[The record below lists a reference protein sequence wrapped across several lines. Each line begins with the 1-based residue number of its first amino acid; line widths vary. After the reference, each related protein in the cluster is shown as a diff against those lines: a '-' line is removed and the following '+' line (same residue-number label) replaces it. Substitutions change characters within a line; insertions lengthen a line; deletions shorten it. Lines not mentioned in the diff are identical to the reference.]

1 MKYLKKYDE
10 MFESKEDDDL
20 LAKLDLEND
29 EVWKSFDLDNYEVP
43 KEVEAPKEVEYDW
56 DTCDGCKYFDYDSLE
71 KHLGFVHPIYA
82 VIQKWKKYELVYM
95 TPKEYIYKIANG
107 FGVSYEDSMSAYSE
121 EKSKRYAEAMK
132 KGDKFPIG
140 HYTDE
145 NPDQEGRH
153 RAMACM
159 MLDVNTI
166 PVVRITKLGYSEV
179 VKYVKNFQHYTREQ
193 LDDYYKDVV
202 PDGISDLDWR
212 ELKSYIERTL

>member
-1 MKYLKKYDE
+1 MKYLKT
-10 MFESKEDDDL
+10 FEQLNKEDDDL
-20 LAKLDLEND
+20 LSKLDLDND
-29 EVWKSFDLDNYEVP
+29 ETWKSIDLNDYEIP
-43 KEVEAPKEVEYDW
+43 KEVKSPKEVKYTW

-107 FGVSYEDSMSAYSE
+107 FGVSYEDSMSAYIE
-121 EKSKRYAEAMK
+121 EKSKRYAENMK
-132 KGDKFPIG
+132 NGDKFPIG
-140 HYTDE
+140 HYTDD

-159 MLDVNTI
+159 MLGVKTI
-166 PVVRITKLGYSEV
+166 PVVRITKLGYSDVE
-179 VKYVKNFQHYTREQ
+179 KYVKNFQHYTREE
-193 LDDYYKDVV
+193 LNEYYKDVV

-212 ELKSYIERTL
+212 ELKSYIERRL